1 MRPSPRM
8 LRCAGLLA
16 GFALIAP
23 ISALAGGSHGKS
35 ASSYGWTSD
44 ERGDGFAWGLFD
56 PESGTSTIDN
66 GGEDWRDLQRLIRDE
81 DLPVFW
87 FRLSGRNYVVR
98 DRAVVENANQLAEP
112 IRELGH
118 KQGALGQRQG
128 ALGVKQ
134 SDLGQKQ
141 AELGTRQ
148 ARLSARLSRLA
159 YAGSSDENR
168 ALRAERREVEAALAE
183 TSRQQGMLGQEQ
195 GRLGQIQGEL
205 GQQQGEL
212 GREQARVSKVVGVE
226 IRKLAEDAIRQGK
239 AEPVGRKRS
248 I

>member
-16 GFALIAP
+16 GLVLIAP

-35 ASSYGWTSD
+35 SSSYGWTSD
-44 ERGDGFAWGLFD
+44 DPGDRFAWGLLDAEGGHSAFD
-56 PESGTSTIDN
+56 TD
-66 GGEDWRDLQRLIRDE
+66 GGDWEEIRRLMRDE

-98 DRAVVENANQLAEP
+98 DRAMVENAHELAEP
-112 IRELGH
+112 IRDLGR
-118 KQGALGQRQG
+118 KQGALGARQG

-159 YAGSSDENR
+159 YAESSDENR
-168 ALRAERREVEAALAE
+168 ALRAERREVEAALNE
-183 TSRQQGMLGQEQ
+183 TSRQQGLLGQEQ
-195 GRLGQIQGEL
+195 GRLGAIQGEL
-205 GQQQGEL
+205 GRQQGEL
-212 GREQARVSKVVGVE
+212 GREQARLGKVVGAE
-226 IRKLAEDAIRQGK
+226 MRKLAEDAIRQGK